1 MSLLILIVPS
11 AGNNLGWVLVQD
23 ESEALNRAVQRLS
36 PAVSQEALSF
46 LLLSHARELEP
57 LSVGGSRHQTFCR
70 SLHSLISSISF
81 ATSEGPS
88 V

>member
-36 PAVSQEALSF
+36 LAVSQEALSF

-57 LSVGGSRHQTFCR
+57 LSVEGSRHQTFCR